1 MGKKSASKAE
11 EPKPE
16 EPAPVPVVTEA
27 EPLLELPPL
36 MPFNTSGEMPS
47 YPMVQQPMM
56 MQQPITTSY
65 AAPVTS
71 AYAAPVTTAYAAPA
85 TTAYAQPS
93 YGYAQPAYGG
103 YAGSVV

>member
-36 MPFNTSGEMPS
+36 MPFNTSGVMPS
-47 YPMVQQPMM
+47 YAMAQQPMM
-56 MQQPITTSY
+56 MQQPMMIQQPITTSY

-71 AYAAPVTTAYAAPA
+71 AYAAPVTTAYAE
-85 TTAYAQPS
+85 PS